1 MYSFKFIQMR
11 KIKRTLTI
19 MTALATLALLVSAC
33 DDPLDVFQAYS
44 FDLVTMP
51 VQESLGEGETA
62 EIRCTLAREGEYK
75 NAEFF
80 IRMFQPD
87 GEGELKM
94 EDGTVFL
101 PNDLYPLKKTEFR
114 LYYTSHCSDQQTIDV
129 YIQDNFGQVVQKT
142 FSFQNKNIDE

>member
-1 MYSFKFIQMR
+1 MKKLR
-11 KIKRTLTI
+11 RTLRI
-19 MTALATLALLVSAC
+19 VSGLAALALLVGAC
-33 DDPLDVFQAYS
+33 DDTLEVLHVYS

-51 VQESLGEGETA
+51 VQESLQEGETA

-94 EDGTVFL
+94 DNGTVFL
-101 PNDLYPLKKTEFR
+101 PNDLYPLVKTTFR

-142 FSFQNKNIDE
+142 FSFQNKE

>member
-1 MYSFKFIQMR
+1 MR

-51 VQESLGEGETA
+51 VQESLGECETA

>member
-1 MYSFKFIQMR
+1 MIV
-11 KIKRTLTI
+11 TG
-19 MTALATLALLVSAC
+19 LAAMALLISAC
-33 DDPLDVFQAYS
+33 DDTLEVLQAYS

-51 VQESLGEGETA
+51 VQESLREGETA

-94 EDGTVFL
+94 DNGTVFL
-101 PNDLYPLKKTEFR
+101 SNDLYPLEKTKFR
-114 LYYTSHCSDQQTIDV
+114 LYYTSRCSDQQTIDV

>member
-1 MYSFKFIQMR
+1 
-11 KIKRTLTI
+11 

-75 NAEFF
+75 NAEFLSVCF
-80 IRMFQPD
+80 NRTA
-87 GEGELKM
+87 K
-94 EDGTVFL
+94 V
-101 PNDLYPLKKTEFR
+101 N
-114 LYYTSHCSDQQTIDV
+114 
-129 YIQDNFGQVVQKT
+129 
-142 FSFQNKNIDE
+142 

>member
-1 MYSFKFIQMR
+1 MR
-11 KIKRTLTI
+11 KFKRLLTTI
-19 MTALATLALLVSAC
+19 TVLAALVLLVGAC
-33 DDPLDVFQAYS
+33 DDTLDVFQAYS

-51 VQESLGEGETA
+51 VQESLREGETA
-62 EIRCTLAREGEYK
+62 EIRCTLAKEGEYK

-94 EDGTVFL
+94 DNGTVFL
-101 PNDLYPLKKTEFR
+101 PNDLYPLKKAEFR

-142 FSFQNKNIDE
+142 FSWQVERASEDITDK

>member
-1 MYSFKFIQMR
+1 MR
-11 KIKRTLTI
+11 KLKRPLTTI
-19 MTALATLALLVSAC
+19 TVLVALALLVGAC
-33 DDPLDVFQAYS
+33 DDTLEIFQAYS

-51 VQESLGEGETA
+51 VQESLREGETA

-87 GEGELKM
+87 GEGELKT
-94 EDGTVFL
+94 DNGTVFL
-101 PNDLYPLKKTEFR
+101 PNDLSPLEKTEFR

-142 FSFQNKNIDE
+142 FSFQNKNANE

>member
-1 MYSFKFIQMR
+1 LYFFKNSQME
-11 KIKRTLTI
+11 KIKRTFMIVTV
-19 MTALATLALLVSAC
+19 LAALALLVGAC
-33 DDPLDVFQAYS
+33 DDTLEVFQAYS

-51 VQESLGEGETA
+51 VQESLRKGETA
-62 EIRCTLAREGEYK
+62 EIRCTLVREGKYK

-94 EDGTVFL
+94 DNDTVFL
-101 PNDLYPLKKTEFR
+101 PNDLYPLVKTTFR

-129 YIQDNFGQVVQKT
+129 YIQDNFGQVVQKI
-142 FSFQNKNIDE
+142 FSFQNKNTDE